1 ILLTLAGLFSRQGE
15 GLVFFWRSSMTK
27 SASLIRFVL
36 VVALVL
42 GSIQAGKAAIDSVQA
57 SVVQHQTALA
67 QAAK

>member
-1 ILLTLAGLFSRQGE
+1 
-15 GLVFFWRSSMTK
+15 MTK
-27 SASLIRFVL
+27 SASLFRLVL

-42 GSIQAGKAAIDSVQA
+42 GSSDAGKAAIDSVQA

>member
-1 ILLTLAGLFSRQGE
+1 
-15 GLVFFWRSSMTK
+15 MTK

-42 GSIQAGKAAIDSVQA
+42 GSIQVRKAAIDSVQA

>member
-1 ILLTLAGLFSRQGE
+1 
-15 GLVFFWRSSMTK
+15 MTK
-27 SASLIRFVL
+27 SASLFRLVL

-42 GSIQAGKAAIDSVQA
+42 GSIQAGKAVIDSVQA

>member
-1 ILLTLAGLFSRQGE
+1 
-15 GLVFFWRSSMTK
+15 MTK
-27 SASLIRFVL
+27 SALLFRMVL
-36 VVALVL
+36 VVALVV

>member
-1 ILLTLAGLFSRQGE
+1 
-15 GLVFFWRSSMTK
+15 MTK
-27 SASLIRFVL
+27 SASLFRLVL
-36 VVALVL
+36 VVSLVV

>member
-1 ILLTLAGLFSRQGE
+1 
-15 GLVFFWRSSMTK
+15 MTK
-27 SASLIRFVL
+27 SASLFRFVL

-42 GSIQAGKAAIDSVQA
+42 GSIQAGIAAIDSVQT

>member
-1 ILLTLAGLFSRQGE
+1 
-15 GLVFFWRSSMTK
+15 MTK

-42 GSIQAGKAAIDSVQA
+42 GSIQVGKAAIDSVQA

>member
-1 ILLTLAGLFSRQGE
+1 
-15 GLVFFWRSSMTK
+15 MTK
-27 SASLIRFVL
+27 SALLFRMVL
-36 VVALVL
+36 VAALVV

>member
-1 ILLTLAGLFSRQGE
+1 
-15 GLVFFWRSSMTK
+15 MTK
-27 SASLIRFVL
+27 SASLFRLVL

-57 SVVQHQTALA
+57 SVVLHQTALA

>member
-1 ILLTLAGLFSRQGE
+1 
-15 GLVFFWRSSMTK
+15 MTK
-27 SASLIRFVL
+27 SASLFRLVL

-57 SVVQHQTALA
+57 SVIQPQTALA

>member
-1 ILLTLAGLFSRQGE
+1 
-15 GLVFFWRSSMTK
+15 MTK
-27 SASLIRFVL
+27 SASLFRLVL

-57 SVVQHQTALA
+57 SVVQLKTALA

>member
-1 ILLTLAGLFSRQGE
+1 
-15 GLVFFWRSSMTK
+15 MTK
-27 SASLIRFVL
+27 SASLFRLVL

-42 GSIQAGKAAIDSVQA
+42 GSIQAGIAAIDSVQA

>member
-1 ILLTLAGLFSRQGE
+1 
-15 GLVFFWRSSMTK
+15 MTK
-27 SASLIRFVL
+27 SASLFRLVL

-57 SVVQHQTALA
+57 SVVQHQSALV

>member
-1 ILLTLAGLFSRQGE
+1 
-15 GLVFFWRSSMTK
+15 MTK
-27 SASLIRFVL
+27 SASLFRLGL

-42 GSIQAGKAAIDSVQA
+42 GSIQAGKEAIDSVQA

>member
-1 ILLTLAGLFSRQGE
+1 
-15 GLVFFWRSSMTK
+15 MTK
-27 SASLIRFVL
+27 SASLFRLVL

-42 GSIQAGKAAIDSVQA
+42 GSIQASKAAIDSVQA

>member
-1 ILLTLAGLFSRQGE
+1 
-15 GLVFFWRSSMTK
+15 MTK
-27 SASLIRFVL
+27 SASLFRLVL

-57 SVVQHQTALA
+57 SVVRHQTALA

>member
-1 ILLTLAGLFSRQGE
+1 
-15 GLVFFWRSSMTK
+15 MTK
-27 SASLIRFVL
+27 SASLFRFVL

-42 GSIQAGKAAIDSVQA
+42 GSIQAGIAAIDSVQA

>member
-1 ILLTLAGLFSRQGE
+1 
-15 GLVFFWRSSMTK
+15 MTK

-42 GSIQAGKAAIDSVQA
+42 GSIQAGKAAIDSIQA

>member
-1 ILLTLAGLFSRQGE
+1 
-15 GLVFFWRSSMTK
+15 MTK
-27 SASLIRFVL
+27 SASLFRLVL

-42 GSIQAGKAAIDSVQA
+42 GSIQAGKAAMDSVKA

>member
-1 ILLTLAGLFSRQGE
+1 
-15 GLVFFWRSSMTK
+15 MTK
-27 SASLIRFVL
+27 SASLCRFVS

-42 GSIQAGKAAIDSVQA
+42 GSIQAGKAAIDSLQA